1 MEQPSTSNNATHEG
15 DCCGSLL
22 PRRSFL
28 LTAALVAAGAVGF
41 ASPPSPASAAA
52 GGASGFSPALAR
64 LSRGNQEIAWYDL
77 VPGFVAET
85 LDADG
90 WGTAS
95 GFDNGNPWGNYT
107 SYLMATNAKGQ
118 RTWRVEQ
125 YLPNQVINGHA
136 YAQGTTM
143 WLFEG
148 SALALLVDTGYPDPA
163 GAPAPANR
171 VAGQD
176 DLTTV
181 VKHLLGH
188 ENDGTIRTGAVD
200 FVVAN
205 THNHGDHTG
214 KNSKM
219 PERTIYFP
227 ALDWP
232 RTNVPGN
239 YVPIVEGG
247 GTTAAGE
254 AVSAIALGDR
264 SIEAINLYGH
274 TAGSMGYLD
283 RENDL
288 FASGD
293 ALGSGFV
300 YMQGGPVSLY
310 ESSVEHAVEVLRQYP
325 RVAVLPAHVYQIKV
339 WERNL
344 PPISGST
351 PDRVYVQDQL
361 DTASGIL
368 DGSLIGEPLIVAGR
382 TVTWARSNSAAVCYN
397 LMTLYPGGPFGGS
410 YGPDILRTLRIPG
423 PHKTVEWMD
432 SLTPA
437 VHNIKTEFYLIR
449 DNANTSMYLIK
460 GSSRALLIGA
470 GRGTPGTAKLA
481 RKLAGPV
488 PLDVVVTSD
497 DADQLGGLSQFH
509 ETDIYAA
516 EGVSLPDTLPKR
528 RKTVGA
534 GHVFDLGTDLAGRPA
549 TVEVIP
555 LAGHSDA
562 GLTLLSVSDRIL
574 LSGDALGEQF
584 NGGGLLLR
592 ATPAVFD
599 VAIRAWRT
607 ETDGRYDI
615 VYTARNSAWY
625 TNPVFVDKVQEA
637 LGKALAG
644 SPTIPSVRPAG
655 YQMVQSTGPNDVIAS
670 IILAGP

>member
-1 MEQPSTSNNATHEG
+1 MEQPSTLDHTAHE
-15 DCCGSLL
+15 DECCGSGL
-22 PRRSFL
+22 PRRGFL
-28 LTAALVAAGAVGF
+28 LTVALVAAGAVGF
-41 ASPPSPASAAA
+41 ASPPSPANAA
-52 GGASGFSPALAR
+52 GGGTFGVAETLQR
-64 LSRGNQEIAWYDL
+64 LSRGNKEIAWYDL
-77 VPGFVAET
+77 VPGFVPET
-85 LDADG
+85 LDEDG

-107 SYLMATNAKGQ
+107 AYLMATNAKGH

-125 YLPNQVINGHA
+125 YYPNQVINGHT
-136 YAQGTTM
+136 YSQGTTM

-148 SALALLVDTGYPDPA
+148 SALALLIDTGYPDPA

-171 VAGQD
+171 VVGQD

-232 RTNVPGN
+232 RTNVPAN

-247 GTTAAGE
+247 GPTPAGP
-254 AVSAIALGDR
+254 AVGSIALGDR
-264 SIEAINLYGH
+264 SIDAINLYGH

-283 RENDL
+283 RENNL
-288 FASGD
+288 FATGD

-310 ESSVEHAVEVLRQYP
+310 KSTTEHAVEILRQYP
-325 RVAVLPAHVYQIKV
+325 HVAVLPAHFYQIKV
-339 WERNL
+339 WDRVL

-351 PDRVYVQDQL
+351 LDRAYVQDQL
-361 DTASGIL
+361 DAATGIL
-368 DGSLIGEPLIVAGR
+368 DGTIIGEPLIVAGR
-382 TVTWARSNSAAVCYN
+382 TVTWARSNSAQTCYN
-397 LMTLYPGGPFGGS
+397 LTTLYPGGPFGGS
-410 YGPDILRTLRIPG
+410 YGPDILRTVRIPG
-423 PHKTVEWMD
+423 AYKTVEWMD

-460 GSSRALLIGA
+460 GSTRALLVGA

-481 RKLAGPV
+481 RKLAGPL

-497 DADQLGGLSQFH
+497 DPDQLGGLSQFH

-516 EGVSLPDTLPKR
+516 AGVSLPDTLPKR
-528 RKTVGA
+528 KKTVEA
-534 GHVFDLGTDLAGRPA
+534 GHVFNLGTDSAGRPA
-549 TVEVIP
+549 LVEVVP
-555 LAGHSDA
+555 LTGHSDA

-574 LSGDALGEQF
+574 FGGDALGEQF
-584 NGGGLLLR
+584 SGGGLFLR
-592 ATPAVFD
+592 ATPAAFD
-599 VAIRAWRT
+599 VAFRAWRT
-607 ETDGRYDI
+607 KTNGRYDI

-625 TNPVFVDKVQEA
+625 TSPVFVDKIQEA

-644 SPTIPSVRPAG
+644 LPTIPSVRPAG
-655 YQMVQSTGPNDVIAS
+655 YPMVQSSGPNDVIAS